1 MTTRTTYTKYLN
13 NDDKAAQFVRFI
25 INGIL
30 SAAIHYAVYYL
41 CQFFIEVNTSYAIGY
56 IVSFIVNYF
65 TTTYFTFRSQPT
77 WKHFIGFS
85 GSHGVNFGLHIVLF
99 WCCMQLSVNRYIAP
113 IIVMGIAMIVQF
125 TILHFVFKPKNH

>member
-1 MTTRTTYTKYLN
+1 MKAYTKYLN
-13 NDDKAAQFVRFI
+13 DNDKAAQFVRFI

-77 WKHFIGFS
+77 WKHFIGFC
-85 GSHGVNFGLHIVLF
+85 GSHGVNFGLHILLVLHAAKRKPLH
-99 WCCMQLSVNRYIAP
+99 CAHNSDGNCNDSTVHHTALR
-113 IIVMGIAMIVQF
+113 VQAKESL
-125 TILHFVFKPKNH
+125 THN